1 MTHVGL
7 FLHLQYL
14 LHPLLLHRPLQ
25 TLVEDMQVEV
35 SMRTNSSHFRGCL

>member
-14 LHPLLLHRPLQ
+14 LRPPLLHCPLQ
-25 TLVEDMQVEV
+25 TLVEDMQVEMSV
-35 SMRTNSSHFRGCL
+35 CTNTSHFRGYL